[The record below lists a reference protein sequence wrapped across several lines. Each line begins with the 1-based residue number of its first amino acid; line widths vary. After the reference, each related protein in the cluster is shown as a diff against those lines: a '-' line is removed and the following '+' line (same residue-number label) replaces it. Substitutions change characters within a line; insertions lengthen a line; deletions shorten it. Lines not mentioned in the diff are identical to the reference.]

1 MYVCDVVQGT
11 NRCMFLLTDREGYG
25 RIAEGDRKQK
35 TRVCSAGGGG
45 EQSDPT
51 DV

>member
-1 MYVCDVVQGT
+1 
-11 NRCMFLLTDREGYG
+11 MFVLTDREGYG